1 MQMSIFF
8 AEEPRANHSA
18 LQDSEKD
25 WQTRVATSCLPLVP
39 LLQSIAPA
47 GWYGRTS
54 PASCRVTEGGIL
66 EPSSGCWG
74 NSGMG
79 SHTEFLTLSTL
90 EFHSSA
96 DVCSLSDVLETGAV
110 PQRYFL
116 SARACLG
123 ILRRAEKRGKELPPA
138 LHQALQTVA
147 QRTAHEAEAQ
157 KNPI

>member
-8 AEEPRANHSA
+8 AEEPHANHSA

-66 EPSSGCWG
+66 EPSWTCLNRLGMFAMLKYLMH
-74 NSGMG
+74 NSLV
-79 SHTEFLTLSTL
+79 SHNAEEGFLY
-90 EFHSSA
+90 
-96 DVCSLSDVLETGAV
+96 VLN
-110 PQRYFL
+110 
-116 SARACLG
+116 
-123 ILRRAEKRGKELPPA
+123 
-138 LHQALQTVA
+138 
-147 QRTAHEAEAQ
+147 TAT
-157 KNPI
+157 IY